1 MTLSR
6 RIGKI
11 IRYRSCVWSE
21 VLDRVEKA
29 AGNKNAGK
37 IIGIIEYAVLLAF
50 YVSATALTSLVAR
63 DPGTVTILGA
73 EMRVSTFTGVLSSLG
88 NISMIFLVVLFNKLG
103 FITALVILLGQF
115 PIITVTIIRSG
126 NYGSVP
132 GLFSNFF
139 TIIAIIIIYSR
150 NKSIE
155 KYQQT
160 EIEHIKEQQMLSQRL
175 FEQTATAL
183 VNAVDAKDTYSH
195 GHSLRVAE
203 YSGKIARMMGK
214 SEEEIEKIYYAAL
227 LHDVGKI
234 GIDDQII
241 NKKGRLTPEEYEV
254 IKQHPAMGYQ
264 ILSSISEYPYLSI
277 GAHYHHERYDG
288 KGYPDGLK
296 GDDIPEIARIISV
309 ADSYDAMTSTRSY
322 REALPQPL
330 VREEIVKGAGSQF
343 DPDIARVMQRMI
355 DEDLEYRLRE
365 RKAVKEFAWRNG
377 LECNEFKEAAS
388 GSGLLTPTRMRL
400 HLKMTANSDKK
411 PAGAVI
417 LFDASDGQVHTTE
430 SAIQEMSYF
439 EYAVIWFDGRVENIS
454 AREIESHVS
463 ESRNAKLSEDGAYEV
478 TGVKFKDHVMI
489 TIDDGKEY
497 REVIIALLDSARFV
511 YGSLSGEHCI
521 ISDTHM
527 EREDKAIGADVI
539 PRIAPEISYIDGPE
553 GDIPNLQVNFYRTEN
568 TDGIEVKDGMKLS
581 FHSMSLPTARLV
593 WHCPYIILFSSADGK
608 VNGKDYHE
616 YAFIRLDG
624 EFWDGADGAKNEL
637 VVKDDEF
644 IGWNK
649 WKEENKKG
657 IDCVVEFECKAD
669 SIIVSSENLGLHIE
683 NTTVFSGGIGKI
695 YAALTGDQCAITNIH
710 VK

>member
-1 MTLSR
+1 M
-6 RIGKI
+6 
-11 IRYRSCVWSE
+11 
-21 VLDRVEKA
+21 EKA

-37 IIGIIEYAVLLAF
+37 VIGIIEYALLLAF
-50 YVSATALTSLVAR
+50 YFSATALTSLVAR
-63 DPGTVTILGA
+63 DPGTVTVMGA

-88 NISMIFLVVLFNKLG
+88 NISMIFLVVILDKLG
-103 FITALVILLGQF
+103 FITALVILVGQF
-115 PIITVTIIRSG
+115 PIIMITIMRTG

-150 NKSIE
+150 NKSIK

-160 EIEHIKEQQMLSQRL
+160 EIDHIKEQQMLSQRL

-203 YSGKIARMMGK
+203 YSGKIARKMGK

-234 GIDDQII
+234 GIDDRII
-241 NKKGRLTPEEYEV
+241 NKNGKLTQEEYEI

-288 KGYPDGLK
+288 KGYPEGLK

-330 VREEIVKGAGSQF
+330 VREEIIKGAGSQF
-343 DPDIARVMQRMI
+343 DPEIARIMQRMI

-365 RKAVKEFAWRNG
+365 QRAVKEFAWTSG
-377 LECNEFKEAAS
+377 LECNEFKDTVS
-388 GSGLLTPTRMRL
+388 GSALLTPRRIRL
-400 HLKMTANSDKK
+400 RLKVTPEEGKK
-411 PAGAVI
+411 AAAAVI
-417 LFDASDGQVHTTE
+417 LFDASDGHVHTTE
-430 SAIQEMSYF
+430 RAIQEMYYF
-439 EYAVIWFDGRVENIS
+439 EYAVIWLDGRVENVNV
-454 AREIESHVS
+454 REIESHVS
-463 ESRNAKLSEDGAYEV
+463 ESKNAELSEDGSYEV
-478 TGVKFKDHVMI
+478 TGVKSKDHAMI

-497 REVIIALLDSARFV
+497 REVIIALHDSARFV
-511 YGSLSGEHCI
+511 YGSLSGEHCL

-527 EREDKAIGADVI
+527 ETEDTPIDDGVI
-539 PRIAPEISYIDGPE
+539 HRIAPEISYIDGPV
-553 GDIPNLQVNFYRTEN
+553 GDIPNLQVNFYRTES

-581 FHSMSLPTARLV
+581 FHSKSLPTARLV
-593 WHCPYIILFSSADGK
+593 WHCPYIVLFYSADGK
-608 VNGKDYHE
+608 VGGEDYRE

-624 EFWDGADGAKNEL
+624 EFWDGAEVAKNEL
-637 VVKDDEF
+637 RVKDDEF
-644 IGWNK
+644 VGWNR

-657 IDCVVEFECKAD
+657 IDCVVEFECNAD
-669 SIIVSSENLGLHIE
+669 RIVVTSVNLGLYIE
-683 NTTVFSGGIGKI
+683 NTTVFSGKAGKI
-695 YAALTGDQCAITNIH
+695 YAALTGDQCAITDIH

>member
-1 MTLSR
+1 MP
-6 RIGKI
+6 
-11 IRYRSCVWSE
+11 
-21 VLDRVEKA
+21 DRVKETSGK
-29 AGNKNAGK
+29 KNAVN
-37 IIGIIEYAVLLAF
+37 IIGIIEYVLLLAF
-50 YVSATALTSLVAR
+50 YFSATALTSMVAR
-63 DPGTVTILGA
+63 DPGTVSVFGG
-73 EMRVSTFTGVLSSLG
+73 EMRISTFTGVLSSLA
-88 NISMIFLVVLFNKLG
+88 NICLIFLVVLFDKLG
-103 FITALVILLGQF
+103 FITALLILIGQF
-115 PIITVTIIRSG
+115 PILMVTILKAG

-132 GLFSNFF
+132 GVFSNFF

-150 NKSIE
+150 NKSIK

-160 EIEHIKEQQMLSQRL
+160 EIDHIKEQQMLSQRL

-203 YSGKIARMMGK
+203 YSGKIARKMGK
-214 SEEEIEKIYYAAL
+214 SEDEIEKIYYAAL

-234 GIDDQII
+234 GIDDSII
-241 NKKGRLTPEEYEV
+241 NKNGRLTPEEYEV
-254 IKQHPAMGYQ
+254 IKQHPVMGYQ

-288 KGYPDGLK
+288 KGYPEGLK

-322 REALPQPL
+322 RETLPQPL

-343 DPDIARVMQRMI
+343 DPEIARIMQRMI

-365 RKAVKEFAWRNG
+365 QRAVKEFAWKSG
-377 LECNEFKEAAS
+377 LECTGFKETVS
-388 GSGLLTPTRMRL
+388 GSGLITPTRIRL
-400 HLKMTANSDKK
+400 TLKVTPEEGQKS
-411 PAGAVI
+411 GATMI

-430 SAIQEMSYF
+430 RAIEEMSYF
-439 EYAVIWFDGRVENIS
+439 EYAVVWLDGRVENIN

-463 ESRNAKLSEDGAYEV
+463 ESKNKKLAEDGIYALS
-478 TGVKFKDHVMI
+478 GVKFKDHVML
-489 TIDDGKEY
+489 TIDDGKKY
-497 REVIIALLDSARFV
+497 REVVIALQDAARFV
-511 YGSLSGEHCI
+511 YGSLSGEHCL

-527 EREDKAIGADVI
+527 ERDDKPIDADVI

-553 GDIPNLQVNFYRTEN
+553 GDIPNLQVNFYRTES

-593 WHCPYIILFSSADGK
+593 WHCPYIVLFYSADGK

-624 EFWDGADGAKNEL
+624 EFWDGAEGAKNEL

-644 IGWNK
+644 VGWNR

-657 IDCVVEFECKAD
+657 IDCVVEFDCKAD
-669 SIIVSSENLGLHIE
+669 SIVVSSVNLGLYIE
-683 NTTVFSGGIGKI
+683 NTTVFSKNAGKI
-695 YAALTGDQCAITNIH
+695 YAALTGDQCAITDIH